1 MKIEILGTGCA
12 KCKALEKNVIEAVAK
27 SGKFA
32 QIEKVEDITK
42 IMEYGVMSTPGLVID
57 GKVVSTGKL
66 LSVEEIMDLISSQL
80 DSGFFQ
86 ILHWNTKFGLK
97 ALGFQLCT

>member
-12 KCKALEKNVIEAVAK
+12 KCKSLEEATKQAVGQ

-42 IMEYGVMSTPGLVID
+42 IMSYGVMSTPALVID
-57 GKVVSTGKL
+57 GKVVSYGKL
-66 LSVEEIMDLISSQL
+66 LSVSEIVEL
-80 DSGFFQ
+80 
-86 ILHWNTKFGLK
+86 LK
-97 ALGFQLCT
+97 TN